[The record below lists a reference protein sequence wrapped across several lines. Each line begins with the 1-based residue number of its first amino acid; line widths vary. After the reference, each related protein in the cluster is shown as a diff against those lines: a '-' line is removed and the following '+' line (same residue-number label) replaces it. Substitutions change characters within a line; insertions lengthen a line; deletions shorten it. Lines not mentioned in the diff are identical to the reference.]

1 MGKRDPNII
10 HKSNIL
16 IWIITPIFF
25 SLWFYILLNK
35 EKEVNVITKDPCD
48 EFANNVWIV
57 ANTQSRVFAID
68 QRNQCDKL
76 TQAILEDINQTA
88 QYLENFLK
96 KKNNLKQSSC
106 NNILCCADLTSVSD
120 PGVFELLYGIESL
133 MSLNLE
139 DRKKAHVK
147 AHQRCHTLM
156 RGGHNAELIYNKTII
171 EVSQKRQKRCTDNFI
186 QNTESDEL
194 LKLFLDN
201 MMTRMK
207 DGNVCALQYFAHN
220 TEYAERGMKEW
231 LKYLKEHN

>member
-1 MGKRDPNII
+1 MGKRD
-10 HKSNIL
+10 SNIL

-57 ANTQSRVFAID
+57 SNTQSRVFAID

-96 KKNNLKQSSC
+96 KKSNQQSSC
-106 NNILCCADLTSVSD
+106 NNILCCADLNSVSD

-220 TEYAERGMKEW
+220 TNYAERGMKEW

>member
-1 MGKRDPNII
+1 MGKRD
-10 HKSNIL
+10 SNIL

-57 ANTQSRVFAID
+57 SNTQSRVFAID

-96 KKNNLKQSSC
+96 KKSNQQSSC
-106 NNILCCADLTSVSD
+106 NNILCCADLNSVSD

>member
-1 MGKRDPNII
+1 MGKRD
-10 HKSNIL
+10 SNIL

-96 KKNNLKQSSC
+96 KKSNQQNSC
-106 NNILCCADLTSVSD
+106 NNILCCADLNSVSD

-220 TEYAERGMKEW
+220 TDYAERGMKEW